1 MRKVALI
8 LGLLLLPASG
18 GLWAAEVAAV
28 READKTAGPRN
39 GEEKVSVSLVSADL
53 RAVVTA
59 LARAHNINLVGS
71 DKLSGKV
78 TLHLNNAPVL
88 QALEIILKNAGF
100 VLMPKENGIYEIM
113 TTAES
118 AKVQKAGAVPRVQI
132 FTLKYADVEK
142 VAKLLVPNAIPEAKS
157 IASDPASNQLII
169 GGTAEQFKKVEQ
181 IIEAVDRPVPQ
192 VVIRARIVE
201 IFTDRANSVGVSI
214 GALME
219 CDKVS
224 DGGDATFDID
234 LTQSPVAASTFAF
247 GLVTRLLDIKL
258 NALAQKEVAEVLSA
272 PKVTTGHGRK
282 AEIKVVNQVPVIT
295 RQTRVVD
302 GVTITDETVTFKETG
317 LTLVVTPRVL
327 AENKVE
333 MVVVPSV
340 LELTGWT
347 DTQPPA
353 PIIDTRSAETTVTIE
368 DGKWLVIGG
377 LMRYNER
384 KMVRGLP
391 VLKDLP
397 GIGWLFSTTYTI
409 REQSNLV
416 IFVSAT
422 VLNNER
428 AQKDTDKELWR
439 IQKHRR
445 PHDMHG
451 GPFPPPEDPADFH
464 PIPPQENGHV
474 RDPEGT

>member
-1 MRKVALI
+1 VRKAALI
-8 LGLLLLPASG
+8 LGLLLLHASG
-18 GLWAAEVAAV
+18 GLWAAEVVAV
-28 READKTAGPRN
+28 RQPNETAVPKDGDER
-39 GEEKVSVSLVSADL
+39 VSVSLVSADL

-78 TLHLNNAPVL
+78 TLYLNNAPVL
-88 QALEIILKNAGF
+88 QALEVILKNAGF
-100 VLMPKENGIYEIM
+100 VLMPKQNGIYEIM
-113 TTAES
+113 TAAES
-118 AKVQKAGAVPRVQI
+118 AKALKAAAAPQVQI
-132 FTLKYADVEK
+132 FTLKYADAAK
-142 VAKLLVPNAIPEAKS
+142 VSKLLVPNAIPDAKN
-157 IASDPASNQLII
+157 IATDQASNQLIVS
-169 GGTAEQFKKVEQ
+169 GTREQFKKVEQ
-181 IIEAVDRPVPQ
+181 IIQAVDRPVPQ

-201 IFTDRANSVGVSI
+201 IFTDRANSMGVSI

-224 DGGDATFDID
+224 DGGEATLGID
-234 LTQSPVAASTFAF
+234 LSQSPVAASTLAF

-258 NALAQKEVAEVLSA
+258 EALAQKEVAEVLSA

-327 AENKVE
+327 AGNKVE
-333 MVVVPSV
+333 MAVVPSV

-347 DTQPPA
+347 DTDPPA
-353 PIIDTRSAETTVTIE
+353 PIIDTRSAETTVTID

-397 GIGWLFSTTYTI
+397 GLGWLFSTTYTT
-409 REQSNLV
+409 REKSNLV

-428 AQKDTDKELWR
+428 VRDDTDRELWR
-439 IQKHRR
+439 VQKHRK
-445 PHDMHG
+445 PHDLRG
-451 GPFPPPEDPADFH
+451 GPFPPPEDPVDLR
-464 PIPPQENGHV
+464 PVPPHENRHAN
-474 RDPEGT
+474 DPEGT